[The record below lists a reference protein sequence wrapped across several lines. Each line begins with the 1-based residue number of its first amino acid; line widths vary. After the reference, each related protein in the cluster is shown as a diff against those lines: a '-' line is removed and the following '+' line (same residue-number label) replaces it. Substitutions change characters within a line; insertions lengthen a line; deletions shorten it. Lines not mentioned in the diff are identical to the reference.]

1 MSASKKHT
9 NLLVNSTS
17 PYLLQ
22 HAHNPV
28 DWYPW
33 SQEALDL
40 AKEQNRPILLSV
52 GYSACHW
59 CHVMEKESFENEDTA
74 KLMNEFYVNIK
85 VDREERP
92 DVDEAYMSATQVM
105 NQGQGGWPMT
115 VFLTPDLK
123 PFFAGTYFPPK
134 DAYGRPGFPTL
145 LSSLAEM
152 WHKDQ
157 EKLVSQ
163 ADTIVNHLNSANSEK
178 SKVNSNISD
187 NALSHWNSNFDKRWG
202 GFGQAPKFPNSG
214 AILHLLND
222 YSVTGNQTS
231 LYSAVKTLDSM
242 FQGGIYDHVGGGFAR
257 YSVDEKWLV
266 PHFEKMLYDNAQLM
280 EAYLVGYQ
288 LTKNENYLTVISQI
302 LEWLK
307 DEMIDNEGGFYSSM
321 DADSEGVEGKYYV
334 WNPEEIEGVLS
345 ENDAKIFNQYYDIS
359 KTGNW
364 EGNSIPN
371 VIMKKSSLST
381 LLKIPE
387 SEISSSLEKS
397 RLTIKEHRKSR
408 VAPGTDDKI
417 IVSWNGLMIS
427 SLAKVSAFL
436 DDKEYFEIAD
446 RAVSFIVDKMSKED
460 GSLNRVY
467 RDNLSHIGAFA
478 EDYSY
483 FGNALIDMYEASF
496 DSKYLELSKKYA
508 DILVDKFFNDGY
520 FKQSLSKNM
529 VINSVNSMDNATPSY
544 NFTSSLLLI
553 RLHYYFGNENYRQIV
568 ETSME
573 KAGTYIN
580 KYPHAHSTAIFV
592 SRYLSEG
599 PHEIALSSVN
609 GDNSLLKVVREK
621 YLPCKIIGEF
631 SSQLDIPLLKGKNPI
646 AGKSTVYICKNYT
659 CHEPITDISSL
670 LNQLPIQVGP
680 SD

>member
-9 NLLVNSTS
+9 NLLINSTS

-40 AKEQNRPILLSV
+40 AKELNKPILLSV

-59 CHVMEKESFENEDTA
+59 CHVMEKESFENEEIA

-163 ADTIVNHLNSANSEK
+163 AETIVNHLNSASNEN
-178 SKVNSNISD
+178 SKVNSNVSNI
-187 NALSHWNSNFDKRWG
+187 ALSHWNSNFDKRWG

-222 YSVTGNQTS
+222 YNVNDNQTS

-288 LTKNENYLTVISQI
+288 LTKNEDYLTVIAQI

-307 DEMIDNEGGFYSSM
+307 DEMIDENGGFYSSM

-334 WNPEEIEGVLS
+334 WKPEEIEAVLS
-345 ENDAKIFNQYYDIS
+345 ETDAKIFNQYYDIS

-371 VIMKKSSLST
+371 IIMKKSSLST

-387 SEISSSLEKS
+387 NEISSSLEKS
-397 RLTIKEHRKSR
+397 RLAIKEHRRSR
-408 VAPGTDDKI
+408 IAPGTDDKI

-467 RDNLSHIGAFA
+467 RDNLSHIDAFA

-508 DILVDKFFNDGY
+508 DILLDKFFSDGY

-553 RLHYYFGNENYRQIV
+553 RLHYYYGNDNYREIV
-568 ETSME
+568 EASME
-573 KAGTYIN
+573 KAGVYIN

-592 SRYLSEG
+592 NRYLSEG
-599 PHEIALSSVN
+599 PHEIALSTVD
-609 GDNSLLKVVREK
+609 GDNSLLNVIREK
-621 YLPCKIIGEF
+621 YLPCKILAEA
-631 SSQLDIPLLKGKNPI
+631 SSKLDIPLLKDKEPI
-646 AGKSTVYICKNYT
+646 GGKSTAYICKNYA
-659 CHEPITDISSL
+659 CQEPIVDDKVL
-670 LNQLPIQVGP
+670 KNQLK
-680 SD
+680 

>member
-33 SQEALDL
+33 SQEALDI
-40 AKEQNRPILLSV
+40 AKEQNKPILLSV

-152 WHKDQ
+152 WDKDQ

-163 ADTIVNHLNSANSEK
+163 ADTIVNHLNSANSEN
-178 SKVNSNISD
+178 SKVNTNILD
-187 NALSHWNSNFDKRWG
+187 NAISHWNSNFDKRWG

-222 YSVTGNQTS
+222 YNVTGNQTS

-288 LTKNENYLTVISQI
+288 ITKNDDYLTVISQI

-307 DEMIDNEGGFYSSM
+307 DEMIDENGGFYSSM

-334 WNPEEIEGVLS
+334 WKPEEIEDVLS
-345 ENDAKIFNQYYDIS
+345 ETDAKIFNQYYDIS

-397 RLTIKEHRKSR
+397 RLAIKRHRKSR
-408 VAPGTDDKI
+408 IAPGTDDKI

-446 RAVSFIVDKMSKED
+446 KAVSFIVNKMSKED

-467 RDNLSHIGAFA
+467 RDNLSHIEAFA

-508 DILVDKFFNDGY
+508 DILVDKFFSDGY

-553 RLHYYFGNENYRQIV
+553 RLQYYYGNENYREIV
-568 ETSME
+568 KASME
-573 KAGTYIN
+573 KAGVYIN
-580 KYPHAHSTAIFV
+580 KYPHAHATALFV
-592 SRYLSEG
+592 NRYLTEG
-599 PHEIALSSVN
+599 PHEIALSIVN
-609 GDNSLLKVVREK
+609 GDNSLLKVIREK
-621 YLPCKIIGEF
+621 YLPCKIIAE
-631 SSQLDIPLLKGKNPI
+631 SSSKLDIPLMKDKVPLG
-646 AGKSTVYICKNYT
+646 GKSTAYICKNYA
-659 CHEPITDISSL
+659 CQKPVTDDKKL
-670 LNQLPIQVGP
+670 KEQL
-680 SD
+680 SH